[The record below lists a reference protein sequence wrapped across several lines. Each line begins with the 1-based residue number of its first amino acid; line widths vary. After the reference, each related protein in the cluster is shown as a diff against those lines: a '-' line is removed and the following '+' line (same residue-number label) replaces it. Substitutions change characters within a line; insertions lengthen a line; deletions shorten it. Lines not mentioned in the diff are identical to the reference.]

1 MVATLPPSADPK
13 RTRCSIDSL
22 SGTPD
27 ALRISRSSVP
37 AGGGARHVGG
47 ADAFEREPVA
57 RALVDDAPQPLR
69 KRDAGVAAGE
79 RRQRGDVV
87 GDLVRT
93 RAQAIGGHDLVD
105 DAPILGG

>member
-1 MVATLPPSADPK
+1 MPAST
-13 RTRCSIDSL
+13 
-22 SGTPD
+22 GTPD
-27 ALRISRSSVP
+27 ALHISRSSVP
-37 AGGGARHVGG
+37 AGGARHVGG

-79 RRQRGDVV
+79 RRQRGDAV

-105 DAPILGG
+105 DAPILGRFARRAAAGSG